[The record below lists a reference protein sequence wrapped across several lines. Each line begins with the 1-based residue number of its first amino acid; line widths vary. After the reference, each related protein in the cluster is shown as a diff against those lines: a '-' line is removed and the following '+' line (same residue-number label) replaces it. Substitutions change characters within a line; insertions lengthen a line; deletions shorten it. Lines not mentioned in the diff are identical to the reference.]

1 MGHAETQTLMWI
13 AIFAVLF
20 FDYTNGF
27 HDASDMTAS
36 VVGCGAMT
44 PIRAVLV
51 AAFFTSLGPLL
62 GGTAVANAV
71 GRVLDLSGLDAN
83 MATLIIL
90 SGISGAI
97 SWNLLTWWFGIPSSS
112 SHALVGG
119 LIGATLAAAG
129 GGHVIWGIASLWEG
143 HGLRGF
149 AKVLAALIISPVI
162 GFGVGYVIYWI
173 MFYWMEGI
181 KQAICRHRV
190 RLYDKARLPH
200 ARGEEIPNMN
210 KWIKRSQYLTVAV
223 LSFAHGTNDA
233 QKSMGVIAM
242 LLLVNGQTQSFE
254 VPYWVMLSCALV
266 ITLGT
271 MSGGWRIVETLA
283 FRVSKLRPIQGL
295 DAQLGAG
302 AVVFGA
308 SIVGMPVSTTHVVST
323 SIMGVGAAVNVRR
336 VKWFMALR
344 IVLTWIITI
353 PGSATVGAIVY
364 ALLMKKPC

>member
-1 MGHAETQTLMWI
+1 MGMGAEETRMLMWI

-36 VVGCGAMT
+36 VVGCGAMSPT
-44 PIRAVLV
+44 RAVLV

-71 GRVLDLSGLDAN
+71 GRVLDLGGLDAR

-90 SGISGAI
+90 AGISGAI
-97 SWNLLTWWFGIPSSS
+97 FWNLLTWWFGIPSSS
-112 SHALVGG
+112 SHALMGG
-119 LIGATLAAAG
+119 LVGATLTAVG
-129 GGHVIWGIASLWEG
+129 DGHVLWGIQALFDG
-143 HGLRGF
+143 QGLKGF
-149 AKVLAALIISPVI
+149 AKVLAALVISPVV
-162 GFGVGYVIYWI
+162 GFGVAYGVYWV
-173 MFYWMEGI
+173 MFHIMEGI
-181 KQAICRHRV
+181 KQAICRHRIRV
-190 RLYDKARLPH
+190 FDRIGRSH
-200 ARGEEIPNMN
+200 RRGEEIPNMN

-223 LSFAHGTNDA
+223 LAFAHGTNDA

-242 LLLVNGQTQSFE
+242 LLLVNGQTSQFH
-254 VPYWVMLSCALV
+254 VPYWVMLTCSLV

-271 MSGGWRIVETLA
+271 LSGGWRIVETLA

-323 SIMGVGAAVNVRR
+323 SIMGVGAAVNIRR

-344 IVLTWIITI
+344 IVLTWVITI
-353 PGSATVGAIVY
+353 PGSGMVAALVCS
-364 ALLMKKPC
+364 LLM